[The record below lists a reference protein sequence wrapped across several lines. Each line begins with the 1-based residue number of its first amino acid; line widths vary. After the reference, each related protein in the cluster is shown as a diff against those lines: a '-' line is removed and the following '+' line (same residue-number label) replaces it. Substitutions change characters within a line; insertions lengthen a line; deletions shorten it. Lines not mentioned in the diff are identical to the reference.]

1 MTIDSSAQPA
11 ATLADRGPRGVAVV
25 LGAGPGLGLS
35 IARRFGRGGHPVA
48 VVSRSAARH
57 ADYLDQLRSDGST
70 AIADVAD
77 VSDHDQVTDVLGR
90 IEQQLGPI
98 EVLYYGPAGMD
109 PSDFPVPIEATTGD
123 ALRATFTLVTSAAD
137 AVGAV
142 LPGMLERGR
151 GVILLPTG
159 LSAIRPMPE
168 LGHLAPIGAALR
180 NYTLTLNAAVA
191 DRGVFAASIVIGGGV
206 RGGDIYA
213 AMASNAERLAAA
225 GLDADQLAT
234 MSLDPDAMADQ
245 VWDLAVARDR
255 AELVFSVL
263 D

>member
-1 MTIDSSAQPA
+1 MTIDQAAEPA
-11 ATLADRGPRGVAVV
+11 AAAGSREPRGTAVV
-25 LGAGPGLGLS
+25 LGVGPGLGLS

-48 VVSRSAARH
+48 VVSRSSARH
-57 ADYLDQLRSDGST
+57 EDYLSRLRADGTT
-70 AIADVAD
+70 AIAEAADVRDRDQVAD
-77 VSDHDQVTDVLGR
+77 VLAR
-90 IEQQLGPI
+90 IEQQLGPV
-98 EVLYYGPAGMD
+98 EALYYGPAGMD
-109 PSDFPVPIEATTGD
+109 PADFPVPIEATTGA
-123 ALRATFTLVTSAAD
+123 ALNATFTLVTSAAD

-191 DRGVFAASIVIGGGV
+191 DRGVFAGSIVIGGGV

-213 AMASNAERLAAA
+213 AMASNAEQLAAV
-225 GLDADQLAT
+225 GLDADQLAAR
-234 MSLDPDAMADQ
+234 SLDPDAMADQ
-245 VWDLAVARDR
+245 IWDLTVARDR